1 MWATT
6 FAGMPELVRPLRSL
20 TVSALLVAVA
30 ACSDGPAIETAGAP
44 TVRDS
49 AGIRIVDHPGELGD
63 APIGLELLWEHGRG
77 PDDYPFNMVF
87 FGALQPDG
95 GAVISDAGNR
105 EVVWI
110 GPDGTNRGPL
120 TPRGQGPR
128 EIGSAVS
135 ILSFGQDSVWIDD
148 QGNARLARFEAGELA
163 ETVPA
168 SLTDRMSPIGIAPD
182 GSLLLHTSRYTSRFP
197 QAWLDGHVA
206 RFDPVAGTLDTIASY
221 PMAPHRP
228 DTGIRL
234 FVDGYGVVT
243 GAGGGYVQARTDL
256 AEVTWRAPDGA
267 VLQIA
272 RWRPVPSYA
281 DQAMWDAYQEYMR
294 EGTRRANPGMPEDRL
309 QQFID
314 RQIASYTLDT
324 TTPLPAFGQLVRANA
339 SGDVWLPDFTPAG
352 QDPTA
357 YHVLAADGTAIGE
370 AVFARPFRIAAVG
383 EDLVLGTH
391 TDELGVVSAAVYRWS
406 RPAR

>member
-1 MWATT
+1 
-6 FAGMPELVRPLRSL
+6 LL
-20 TVSALLVAVA
+20 TVAALVAAA
-30 ACSDGPAIETAGAP
+30 ACSSGEPPEATAGAP

-49 AGIRIVDHPGELGD
+49 AGVRIVEHPGELDD
-63 APIGLELLWEHGRG
+63 APIPVELVWEHGHG

-95 GAVISDAGNR
+95 GAVISDQGNR
-105 EVVWI
+105 EVVWV
-110 GPDGTNRGPL
+110 GPDGTHRGPL

-148 QGNARLARFEAGELA
+148 QGNARLVRFEAGTLA
-163 ETVPA
+163 ETVSA
-168 SLTDRMSPIGIAPD
+168 SLTDRMSPIGLASD
-182 GSLLLHTSRYTSRFP
+182 GTLLVHTSRYMSRFP

-206 RFDPVAGTLDTIASY
+206 RFDPVSGTLDTVASY

-228 DTGIRL
+228 ETGIPL

-256 AEVTWRAPDGA
+256 AEVMWRTPTGA
-267 VLQIA
+267 AVQVA
-272 RWRPVPSYA
+272 RWRPEPQYA
-281 DQAMWDAYQEYMR
+281 DQGLWDLFEGNLR
-294 EGTRRANPGMPEDRL
+294 ENLKRVNPGMSEDRL

-314 RQIASYTLDT
+314 QQVASYTLDT
-324 TTPLPAFGQLVRANA
+324 KTPLPAFGQLVRGNA
-339 SGDVWLPDFTPAG
+339 GGDVWLPDFTSPG
-352 QDPTA
+352 QDPIG
-357 YHVLAADGTAIGE
+357 YSVLAADGTAIGE
-370 AVFARPFRIAAVG
+370 AVFLRPIRVAAVG